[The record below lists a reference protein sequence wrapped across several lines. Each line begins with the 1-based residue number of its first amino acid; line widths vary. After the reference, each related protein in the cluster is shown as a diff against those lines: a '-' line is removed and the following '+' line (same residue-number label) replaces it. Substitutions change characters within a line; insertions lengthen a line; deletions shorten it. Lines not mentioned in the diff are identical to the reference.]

1 MRGAHVRAALRGR
14 PSSRQLRLIV
24 HDDAFKPPRG
34 GHGGPLVQ
42 AMTFTPAE
50 RIKHIGKSATRRL
63 FDLAPPDS
71 INLGLGEPDFP
82 VPQVVR
88 DEAIRVIN
96 EEHIGYTPNSGIP
109 ALKKEIAAYHS
120 QGRATPYSP
129 GSVCVMNG
137 AEEAIFNV
145 MMSILGPGDEALLPD
160 PCYLA
165 YQPIAEIA
173 GATQKYYCLRASR
186 SFEFDRAS
194 FDSGLSEQTKL
205 VVINSPSNPTS
216 TSLTRDDL
224 EFIAGRLAGSGVY
237 VLADEIYRDF
247 YFGERPGSLSE
258 FYDKTIIISG
268 LSKMMSMTGWRI
280 GWAVGPEEVIKQ
292 ITVLH
297 QYVSTCASAI
307 TQKAAVEAFGEEGRR
322 ATAAMREELARRR
335 DVMSRAIDRELGL
348 PYVAGDAAYYVMLDV
363 SRYGSSEE
371 VAMKLLESRVITVP
385 GGAFGS
391 EAEGYLR
398 LSYCFDPALI
408 EEGIVRI
415 GKGLGKP
422 LKNGDLPP
430 RHKGTQLH

>member
-1 MRGAHVRAALRGR
+1 
-14 PSSRQLRLIV
+14 
-24 HDDAFKPPRG
+24 
-34 GHGGPLVQ
+34 
-42 AMTFTPAE
+42 MTFTPAD

-63 FDLAPPDS
+63 FDLAPPGS

-109 ALKKEIAAYHS
+109 PLKKEIAAYHS
-120 QGRATPYSP
+120 LGLATAYSP
-129 GSVCVMNG
+129 ASVCVMNG

-173 GATQKYYCLRASR
+173 GAFQKYYRLRASR
-186 SFEFDRAS
+186 GFEFDRAS
-194 FDSGLSEQTKL
+194 FEAGLTNKTRL

-224 EFIAGRLAGSGVY
+224 QFIAGRLAGSNVY

-247 YFGERPGSLSE
+247 YFGEQPGSLSG
-258 FYDKTIIISG
+258 FYDKTIIVSG

-280 GWAVGPEEVIKQ
+280 GWAVGPEEAIKQ

-307 TQKAAVEAFGEEGRR
+307 TQKAAVAAFSDEGRR
-322 ATAAMREELARRR
+322 ATVAMREELGRRR
-335 DVMSRAIDRELGL
+335 DVMTEAIDRELGL
-348 PYVAGDAAYYVMLDV
+348 PYVAGDGAYYVMLDV

-371 VAMKLLESRVITVP
+371 VSIKLLDAKVISVP
-385 GGAFGS
+385 GGAFGT

-408 EEGIVRI
+408 EEGVRRI
-415 GKGLGKP
+415 GKA
-422 LKNGDLPP
+422 LPS
-430 RHKGTQLH
+430 RFNR

>member
-1 MRGAHVRAALRGR
+1 
-14 PSSRQLRLIV
+14 
-24 HDDAFKPPRG
+24 
-34 GHGGPLVQ
+34 
-42 AMTFTPAE
+42 MTFTPAE

-63 FDLAPPDS
+63 FDLAPLGS

-88 DEAIRVIN
+88 NEAIRVIN
-96 EEHIGYTPNSGIP
+96 DEHIGYTPNSGIP
-109 ALKKEIAAYHS
+109 ALKQKIAAYHS
-120 QGRATPYSP
+120 EGLATPYSSA
-129 GSVCVMNG
+129 SVCVMNG

-173 GATQKYYCLRASR
+173 GAAQKYYHLRGSR
-186 SFEFDRAS
+186 GFEFDRET
-194 FDSGLSEQTKL
+194 FDAGLSDKTGL

-216 TSLTRDDL
+216 TSLTRGDL
-224 EFIAGRLAGSGVY
+224 QFIAGRLAGSNVY

-292 ITVLH
+292 VTVLH

-307 TQKAAVEAFGEEGRR
+307 TQQAAVAAFSDEGRQ
-322 ATAAMREELARRR
+322 ATVAMREELAHRR
-335 DVMSRAIDRELGL
+335 DVMTRAIDRDLRL
-348 PYVAGDAAYYVMLDV
+348 PYVAGDGAYYVMLDV

-371 VAMKLLESRVITVP
+371 VAIKLLESGVITVP
-385 GGAFGS
+385 GGAFGT
-391 EAEGYLR
+391 EAEGSLR
-398 LSYCFDPALI
+398 LSYCFDPSLI
-408 EEGIVRI
+408 EEGIRRI
-415 GKGLGKP
+415 GEGLGK
-422 LKNGDLPP
+422 L
-430 RHKGTQLH
+430 R

>member
-1 MRGAHVRAALRGR
+1 
-14 PSSRQLRLIV
+14 
-24 HDDAFKPPRG
+24 
-34 GHGGPLVQ
+34 
-42 AMTFTPAE
+42 MTFTPAD

-63 FDLAPPDS
+63 FDLAPPGS

-88 DEAIRVIN
+88 REAVRVIN
-96 EEHIGYTPNSGIP
+96 EEHIGYTANSGIA
-109 ALKKEIAAYHS
+109 ALKEKIAAYHS
-120 QGRATPYSP
+120 EGLSKPYST

-173 GATQKYYCLRASR
+173 GAAQKYYHLRASR
-186 SFEFDRAS
+186 SFEFDRPS
-194 FDSGLSEQTKL
+194 FDAGLSDKTRL

-216 TSLTRDDL
+216 TSLTRQDL
-224 EFIAGRLAGSGVY
+224 EYIAGRLAGSDVY

-247 YFGERPGSLSE
+247 YFSEPPASLSE
-258 FYDKTIIISG
+258 FYDKTIVVSG

-280 GWAVGPEEVIKQ
+280 GWAAGPEDAIRQ

-307 TQKAAVEAFGEEGRR
+307 TQKAAVAAFGEEGRR

-335 DVMSRAIDRELGL
+335 GVMTSAIDRELGL
-348 PYVAGDAAYYVMLDV
+348 PYVAGDGAYYVMLDV
-363 SRYGSSEE
+363 SRHGSSEE
-371 VAMKLLESRVITVP
+371 VAIKLLESKVITVP
-385 GGAFGS
+385 GGAFGT
-391 EAEGYLR
+391 EGEGFLR
-398 LSYCFDPALI
+398 LSYCFAPKLI
-408 EEGIVRI
+408 EEGIRRI
-415 GKGLGKP
+415 GNALAKP
-422 LKNGDLPP
+422 
-430 RHKGTQLH
+430 R

>member
-1 MRGAHVRAALRGR
+1 
-14 PSSRQLRLIV
+14 
-24 HDDAFKPPRG
+24 
-34 GHGGPLVQ
+34 
-42 AMTFTPAE
+42 MTFTPAD
-50 RIKHIGKSATRRL
+50 RIKNIGKSATRRL
-63 FDLAPPDS
+63 FDLASPGS
-71 INLGLGEPDFP
+71 INLGLGEPDFQ

-88 DEAIRVIN
+88 AEAIRVIN
-96 EEHIGYTPNSGIP
+96 EDHIGYTPNSGIAP
-109 ALKKEIAAYHS
+109 LKEKIAAYHS
-120 QGRATPYSP
+120 PGLATPYSP

-173 GATQKYYCLRASR
+173 GAAQTYYRLRASR

-194 FDSGLSEQTKL
+194 FDSALSSKTKL

-224 EFIAGRLAGSGVY
+224 EFIAGRLSGSDVY
-237 VLADEIYRDF
+237 VLGDEIYRDF

-258 FYDKTIIISG
+258 FYEKTIVISG

-297 QYVSTCASAI
+297 QYVSTYASAI
-307 TQKAAVEAFGEEGRR
+307 TQKAAVAAFSEEGRR
-322 ATAAMREELARRR
+322 ATAVMREEIASRR
-335 DVMSRAIDRELGL
+335 DVMTRAIDRELGL
-348 PYVAGDAAYYVMLDV
+348 PYVAGDGAYYVMLDV
-363 SRYGSSEE
+363 SRFGPSEE
-371 VAMKLLESRVITVP
+371 VATRLLHSQVITVP
-385 GGAFGS
+385 GGAFGT

-408 EEGIVRI
+408 EEGIRRI
-415 GKGLGKP
+415 GKGLGTHP
-422 LKNGDLPP
+422 NG
-430 RHKGTQLH
+430 KSS

>member
-1 MRGAHVRAALRGR
+1 M
-14 PSSRQLRLIV
+14 
-24 HDDAFKPPRG
+24 
-34 GHGGPLVQ
+34 
-42 AMTFTPAE
+42 FTPAD

-63 FDLAPPDS
+63 FDLAPPGS

-82 VPQVVR
+82 VPQFVR

-96 EEHIGYTPNSGIP
+96 EEHLGYTPNSGIAP
-109 ALKKEIAAYHS
+109 LKEKIAAYHS
-120 QGRATPYSP
+120 EGLPKPYPTS
-129 GSVCVMNG
+129 SVCVMNG

-173 GATQKYYCLRASR
+173 GAVQKYYHLRAAR
-186 SFEFDRAS
+186 GFEFDRAS
-194 FDSGLSEQTKL
+194 FDAGLSDKTRL

-224 EFIAGRLAGSGVY
+224 EFIAGRLSGSDVY

-247 YFGERPGSLSE
+247 YFAERPASLSE
-258 FYDKTIIISG
+258 FYDKTLIVSG

-280 GWAVGPEEVIKQ
+280 GWTVGPEEPIKQ

-307 TQKAAVEAFGEEGRR
+307 TQKAAVAAFSEQGRR
-322 ATAAMREELARRR
+322 ATATMREELARRR
-335 DVMSRAIDRELGL
+335 DVMTRAIGRDLGL
-348 PYVAGDAAYYVMLDV
+348 PYVAGDGAYYVMLDI
-363 SRYGSSEE
+363 SRHGSSED
-371 VAMKLLESRVITVP
+371 VAIKLLKARVITVP

-398 LSYCFDPALI
+398 LSYCCDPALI
-408 EEGIVRI
+408 EDGILRI
-415 GKGLGKP
+415 SKGLGKP
-422 LKNGDLPP
+422 L
-430 RHKGTQLH
+430 